1 MTLIWSILI
10 AFAVVVVIY
19 QLVHRTLVKR
29 ATIIMQNQ
37 AQAATDQAVQAALKA
52 HLRPANLPTDSVM
65 VADVWGKGVMAF
77 EYVVDMPQLN
87 VKEQEWLTKE
97 NLTTALDQ
105 VGAPTPLVITDWWE
119 YEHQLH
125 VDVANLMNE
134 ATKEYVADLE
144 KLDKA

>member
-37 AQAATDQAVQAALKA
+37 AQAATDQA
-52 HLRPANLPTDSVM
+52 NLPTDSVM

-87 VKEQEWLTKE
+87 VEEQEWLTKE

>member
-52 HLRPANLPTDSVM
+52 HLRPANLPTDSV
-65 VADVWGKGVMAF
+65 KGRHG
-77 EYVVDMPQLN
+77 L
-87 VKEQEWLTKE
+87 
-97 NLTTALDQ
+97 
-105 VGAPTPLVITDWWE
+105 
-119 YEHQLH
+119 
-125 VDVANLMNE
+125 
-134 ATKEYVADLE
+134 
-144 KLDKA
+144 

>member
-1 MTLIWSILI
+1 
-10 AFAVVVVIY
+10 
-19 QLVHRTLVKR
+19 
-29 ATIIMQNQ
+29 
-37 AQAATDQAVQAALKA
+37 
-52 HLRPANLPTDSVM
+52 M

-87 VKEQEWLTKE
+87 VEEQEWLTKE

>member
-37 AQAATDQAVQAALKA
+37 AQAATDQA
-52 HLRPANLPTDSVM
+52 HLRPANLPTGSVM

-87 VKEQEWLTKE
+87 VEEQEWLTKE